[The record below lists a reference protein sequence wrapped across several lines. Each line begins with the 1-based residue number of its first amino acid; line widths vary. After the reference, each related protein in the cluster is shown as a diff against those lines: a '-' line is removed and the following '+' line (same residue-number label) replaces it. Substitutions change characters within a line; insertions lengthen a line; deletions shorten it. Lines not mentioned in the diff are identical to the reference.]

1 MSSNSPPIVVQ
12 TIGAWYLA
20 NARDLP
26 WRAPDLSPWH
36 ILLSEVMAQQ
46 TPVARVV
53 PIWHRWLEL
62 WPTPADLA
70 AAPTDRVLRE
80 WKNLG
85 YPRRALRL
93 QECASVIATQH
104 NGQVPATYE
113 ELIELPAVG
122 QYTAGAVLAFA
133 YGKRALVLDTNVRR
147 VIARIFLGQ
156 QFPAPSF
163 TAAEKKFAA
172 TLIPDTDQGGALW
185 AQSSMELGATLC
197 TARTVQCDRCPVAD
211 LCLWRA
217 AGYPPDQ
224 FAKARKPQKF
234 TGTDRQVRGLIMKE
248 VRDANDPV
256 SRGALDLIWSDP
268 DQLGRCIDSLLSDG
282 LLATQEDHFVFP
294 S

>member
-1 MSSNSPPIVVQ
+1 MSSELAPVVVPM
-12 TIGAWYLA
+12 IGAWYQA

-26 WRAPDLSPWH
+26 WRAPNLSPWR
-36 ILLSEVMAQQ
+36 ILVSEVMAQQ

-70 AAPTDRVLRE
+70 AAPTDQALRE

-93 QECASVIATQH
+93 QECASVIVARH
-104 NGQVPATYE
+104 NGLVPSTYD
-113 ELIELPAVG
+113 ELIELPGIG
-122 QYTAGAVLAFA
+122 QYTAGAILAFA
-133 YGKRALVLDTNVRR
+133 HGKRALVLDTNVRR

-156 QFPAPSF
+156 RFPAPSF
-163 TAAEKKFAA
+163 TAAEKSFAA
-172 TLIPDTDQGGALW
+172 TLIPDTDEGGALW

-197 TARTVQCDRCPVAD
+197 TARVIQCDLCPVAQ
-211 LCLWRA
+211 LCKWRA
-217 AGYPPDQ
+217 DGYPPDQ
-224 FAKARKPQKF
+224 FAQARKPQKF

-248 VRDANDPV
+248 VRGATGPV
-256 SRGALDLIWSDP
+256 SRATLDLIWTDP
-268 DQLGRCIDSLLSDG
+268 DQVGRCIDSLLDDG

>member
-1 MSSNSPPIVVQ
+1 MSPDFAPIVVES
-12 TIGAWYLA
+12 IGAWYRA

-26 WRAPDLSPWH
+26 WRAPDLSPWQ

-62 WPTPADLA
+62 WPAPADLA
-70 AAPTDRVLRE
+70 AAPTDQVLRE

-93 QECASVIATQH
+93 QECAAVVAKRY
-104 NGQVPATYE
+104 NGVVPATYE
-113 ELIELPAVG
+113 ELIDLPGVG
-122 QYTAGAVLAFA
+122 EYTAGAILAFA

-147 VIARIFLGQ
+147 IIARIFLGE
-156 QFPAPSF
+156 QFPGPSF

-172 TLIPDTDQGGALW
+172 TLIPDTDEGGALW

-197 TARTVQCDRCPVAD
+197 TARVVQCDLCPVAQ
-211 LCLWRA
+211 LCKWRA
-217 AGYPPDQ
+217 DGFPPDQ
-224 FAKARKPQKF
+224 HGEARKPQKF

-248 VRDANDPV
+248 L
-256 SRGALDLIWSDP
+256 RGATGPIGRSVLDLVWSNP
-268 DQLGRCIDSLLSDG
+268 DQLERCINSLVTDG
-282 LLATQEDHFVFP
+282 LLAIQEDYFVFP